1 MKNDLNIL
9 LKTNMLKIRLLCI
22 FLPKMTTYRKDL
34 DQTKYMSFLIKD
46 DKILEKYNEL
56 GEKLKIVPKEKLI
69 VNQYTMKNIEE
80 LK

>member
-1 MKNDLNIL
+1 
-9 LKTNMLKIRLLCI
+9 
-22 FLPKMTTYRKDL
+22 MTTYRKDL

>member
-34 DQTKYMSFLIKD
+34 DQTKYMSFMIKD